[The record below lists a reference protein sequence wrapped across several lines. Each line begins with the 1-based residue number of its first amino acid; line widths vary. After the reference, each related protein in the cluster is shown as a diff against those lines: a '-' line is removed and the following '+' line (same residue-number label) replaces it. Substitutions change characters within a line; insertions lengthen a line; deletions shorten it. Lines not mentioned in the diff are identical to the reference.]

1 MAIYYS
7 DGSNSTAGRQV
18 QLVKGTTGTYT
29 QITATSY
36 QDVANH
42 YLDITPKENGNILI
56 GSYTMYINN
65 RDNAVDTRISVQIVE
80 VFSGTTQSI
89 YYPNLNEGVDS
100 HQWIHIAAGSGTTD
114 FDNWIPITL
123 CWSYTLPGSG
133 RAGNSHRYKVMAK
146 NNGGNF
152 KTLGASMMIQEIN
165 A

>member
-1 MAIYYS
+1 MFVFFMLATNFSKNNDAYTTASHIA
-7 DGSNSTAGRQV
+7 SNS
-18 QLVKGTTGTYT
+18 GT
-29 QITATSY
+29 
-36 QDVANH
+36 N
-42 YLDITPKENGNILI
+42 
-56 GSYTMYINN
+56 
-65 RDNAVDTRISVQIVE
+65 
-80 VFSGTTQSI
+80 
-89 YYPNLNEGVDS
+89 
-100 HQWIHIAAGSGTTD
+100 D